1 MKLIRYKKTKTS
13 VMGVMKDDVGGTYF
27 TLENASTL
35 IPEGEYRVQVTHSPR
50 FNRPLPLLFNT
61 KVQASRGI
69 RIHEGNKWGDSQGC
83 VLIGNVAN
91 LNNCTISDSAKAV
104 EQLLRMCGKDLQ
116 IRDAWINNK

>member
-1 MKLIRYKKTKTS
+1 MKLIRFKRTKTS
-13 VMGVMKDDVGGTYF
+13 VMGILIGDNGDRYF
-27 TLENASTL
+27 SLENASTL

-50 FNRPLPLLFNT
+50 FNRPLPLLYNA
-61 KVQASRGI
+61 KVPASRGI

-104 EQLLRMCGKDLQ
+104 EQLLRMCGKDLSIDQ
-116 IRDAWINNK
+116 TALL